1 LQPILSR
8 LPAMRPL
15 IAVLCALSSSLL
27 SGQGLIPSPA
37 PATSSVVDRF
47 LPRTDEPI
55 RTYQARR
62 RLEAHN
68 ERLDLE
74 GWMEVRTE
82 LVNPTTLLWSIV
94 AEGGSASV
102 RGKVLRKALET
113 EADGL
118 RSGDPARSALT
129 ADNYTFRQSEA
140 EPGIAGRRILIDPR
154 RKDRMLLRGSMLVSD
169 PDADLLQVEGRL
181 SRNPSFWTSS
191 VDVVRRYARIAGVRV
206 PVEMV
211 SRARL
216 KIAGLSSF
224 RMTWEYE
231 SVNGVPVEN
240 EGSAATRTQASSTTR
255 TPR

>member
-1 LQPILSR
+1 
-8 LPAMRPL
+8 MRPL
-15 IAVLCALSSSLL
+15 IALIGVLSSTVLHSQVLL
-27 SGQGLIPSPA
+27 PSPP
-37 PATSSVVDRF
+37 PASSTVVERF
-47 LPRTDEPI
+47 LGRADEPPLS
-55 RTYQARR
+55 YKARR

-82 LVNPTTLLWSIV
+82 LVNPTTLLWSVV

-102 RGKVLRKALET
+102 RGKVLRKALEVET
-113 EADGL
+113 EGL
-118 RSGDPARSALT
+118 RTGDSARSALT
-129 ADNYTFRQSEA
+129 SDNYTFTQSE
-140 EPGIAGRRILIDPR
+140 PGSENGGHRILIDPR
-154 RKDRMLLRGSMLVSD
+154 RRDRLLVKGSMLVSE

-191 VDVVRRYARIAGVRV
+191 VDVVRRYARLAGVRV
-206 PVEMV
+206 PIEMI

-216 KIAGLSSF
+216 KIAGQSSF

-231 SVNGVPVEN
+231 SINGAAV
-240 EGSAATRTQASSTTR
+240 AAADATRTPALSTSR